1 MKNLKA
7 MFSNSSNLYGSEWLA
22 LVFNNRNKN
31 YGAYALRMQ
40 SSGILFKAFMI
51 VAPLFTLLF
60 VAPMIYAHFKAK
72 PDTVIDVVV
81 EPKVQDLTKIHE
93 MKKEEPKKEEPA
105 KAEPIKDPAPVKSV
119 KLTNNIAIVKETI
132 EEPPT
137 AMQVQEA
144 VIASTTQQG
153 ETGKVNAVEPSTN
166 TGGGGGTAATGSVDP
181 DIIYD
186 APGVDKYPEFPGGM
200 TAWAKFLQ
208 KNLRYPY
215 MAQESGVQGKVY
227 VSFVVEPDGSISNVK
242 LVKGIGAGCDEEA
255 MRVIKKS
262 PKWEPGVQNKQAVR
276 VRYNMPINY
285 TIQ

>member
-1 MKNLKA
+1 MKNPKA
-7 MFSNSSNLYGSEWLA
+7 MFNNSSNLYGSEWLA

-60 VAPMIYAHFKAK
+60 VGPMIYAQFKSK
-72 PDTVIDVVV
+72 PDTVVDVVV

-105 KAEPIKDPAPVKSV
+105 KSEPIKDPAPAKSV

-137 AMQVQEA
+137 TVQVQEA

-153 ETGKVNAVEPSTN
+153 ETGKINTVEPSAN
-166 TGGGGGTAATGSVDP
+166 AGGGGGTATEGTVDNG
-181 DIIYD
+181 IKEIYD
-186 APGVDKYPEFPGGM
+186 IQEYPEFPGGM

-215 MAQESGVQGKVY
+215 MAQESGIQGKVY
-227 VSFVVEPDGSISNVK
+227 VSFVVEPDGSISNVA
-242 LVKGIGAGCDEEA
+242 LVKGIGYGCDEEA
-255 MRVIKKS
+255 IRVIKKS
-262 PKWEPGVQNKQAVR
+262 PIWKAGRQNNQKVR